1 MKSENEKSLLSRP
14 RALRAVFVLLAACLM
29 AGAYAD
35 DRDLLRRSAGEPYV
49 FIIMDT
55 SGSMSWT
62 PPCNHIDAASDGDP
76 FDGKCT
82 FSCPMDDATCAQV
95 CPNQGC
101 VSYSKESMPDL
112 SAASLQPIVIDDS
125 DPGFTANTNRS
136 GDGRSTSA
144 KYYKTGSDTW
154 SNTASTGDPSNDSAY
169 LLTTANKGTYTF
181 ARNLPAAGLYH
192 VYAYWFTN
200 DSNNYTTLSEETR
213 IGVRY
218 YDGATMREKYT
229 EVDQRSGNIFT
240 FIGTFDFRQNSSG
253 VVPGEVQ
260 ITNVD
265 KLNNI
270 VVNGSIIADA
280 VAFVPVPPKP
290 AAAVCEE
297 VDYRCQQPL
306 CPEGDCQP
314 PNSADDV
321 TSKFFQAKQAMYEVL
336 EKIDNVHFGF
346 ASYEQDDPL
355 VRFKHWQY
363 RISDIQGPI
372 FNFPDGP
379 SATIPFPEPGRWD
392 MFGTGPP
399 YGSTGRNITSGT
411 GADDNGFHCASSTDT
426 SENDHHIGCRS
437 NYPAD
442 VTDLWEMERLR
453 VIPKLGRTGLQETS
467 LYVRAWT
474 GTEYRTYRIDWES
487 VDEDYDY
494 GEGVLLVDM
503 DVIWCKN
510 ISSDP
515 QCNSSNTNVAEKLVE
530 DGRVRYRL
538 MTDNAPVHLTIKRY
552 PMAGNGFFSNQ
563 EGVYADRTCN
573 GLEENN
579 DWKYNVCPYKGG
591 SGIGCLTSPTITATT
606 SDADD
611 DAFGGYAFKR
621 PWVLDPRG
629 WFNTAG
635 GTLSNSTRTNIFD
648 HGDFIPFDWLAD
660 NNKEVRTY
668 LAPNTIDDGA
678 DPDYRVVTYFQ
689 DRTWKDAP
697 FNADDVTGPNRKLR
711 LKDDLTWSNTGS
723 DSNDADDDVYVED
736 TALPN
741 KRRPL
746 ISWGST
752 PIYKS
757 VQQFRSWYTDWVKY
771 AKLQDPDWQCRAKY
785 LLFLTDGDETCD
797 TGNPLPICNTTN
809 DVRYLSTS
817 LPLEDRVKT
826 YVVGFGLP
834 GGGDALTC
842 MARDGK
848 TGPGGTAGTPILPRN
863 KDELVAALTNIFTS
877 IRAQAFAFASA
888 SIPAVQSTAADKIFL
903 SSFTPI
909 QGSSVWP
916 GRLDAYRQP
925 LPLTAAGRPD
935 VSYKCNAGQE
945 IESGCHLWDAADKI
959 LQQAPGIDD
968 IEASPPDFKLG
979 MNFATQRRILYGR
992 NNPAGLRQALRLLVP
1007 PAETAYPEW
1016 KADRLDLAKVLMQPA
1031 DYAKY
1036 AAALMT
1042 EAEALAELEDVIG
1055 EMVVKKEEIIP
1066 ADPLLTSFG
1075 CTGGTLVPMGS
1086 TSFRCQFVMGDI
1098 FHANPTV
1105 ITGPSNFNFFKQDL
1119 CGKKPP
1125 LPTGV
1130 TVPPPDPIPNNCD
1143 VDRESLID
1151 RGYREY
1157 TARNVWRRR
1166 MLLAATNDAQLH
1178 FFDAGVY
1185 TQVDTSPSS
1194 TKKVDVFTDGTGLE
1208 IFAYAPRLT
1217 MPALREQAQKTKHV
1231 YSLDG
1236 SVTVAD
1242 VFIDPVNQPAVS
1254 REREWRTILVGGVR
1268 EAGDVFSQTSH
1279 VADLT
1284 SGYYAIDLTQ
1294 PDLYED
1300 SGSLPPR
1307 KPIGTNLGLPT
1318 CLGLDSASGHQ
1329 DYVSGCETLNGKN
1342 TLFPL
1347 ELWTFKDEIRI
1358 TSGSGSGAVTTPYA
1372 LDENLNG
1379 MRDLG
1384 ATWSQPVVGQ
1394 IAVCKSNAGD
1404 CSTVGSLTTRWVA
1417 IFGGGNDP
1425 VQANKLNPRQGTFIY
1440 MVDVET
1446 GETIY
1451 KRQLVGAAV
1460 ADPAVLDLNED
1471 GIFDVIYQGTTKGF
1485 LYKIDLR
1492 KTNGGQVPKV
1502 VTQNIP
1508 VAAVLGYTPPAGTTT
1523 VPAQRITDAA
1533 WEPFKILFTGT
1544 TAISNDGAPIY
1555 FAPAMF
1561 KIPELN
1567 YYGGLLLVGDRE
1579 ELWENP
1585 PPVPQIRVY
1594 TFVDENFT
1602 SESIVLA
1609 SQIQNIDYNAVAP
1622 VTADYLRSPAL
1633 GKKRGWVLTNMPTDW
1648 RATGEPFL
1656 VAGVA
1661 IFSLFDPLV
1670 EQSTQDGVK
1679 VCQRKGETRGFALF
1693 VKNGNPLAPD
1703 LPNVQTDCVGVDDLC
1718 CGGRCFMIEEFTTA
1732 IHTTS
1737 TVSKNRPP
1745 KKRTD
1750 GGSHYGQ
1757 EELVAGAAQAAMLD
1771 AIRDA
1776 IIDSMPS
1783 SCQYNE
1789 KYEISFAVL
1798 RNSTGLNELARIPM
1812 MVCPGDWKD

>member
-1 MKSENEKSLLSRP
+1 MKSVNEKSLLSRP
-14 RALRAVFVLLAACLM
+14 RALRAALVLLAVCLV

-101 VSYSKESMPDL
+101 VEYSKSSMPDL
-112 SAASLQPIVIDDS
+112 DSPALQPIVIDDS
-125 DPGFTANTNRS
+125 DSGFSANTNQS
-136 GDGRSTSA
+136 GHGKSTN
-144 KYYKTGSDTW
+144 YKFYRTGSDTW
-154 SNTASTGDPSNDSAY
+154 SNTGFTGDPAGDFAHILPASR
-169 LLTTANKGTYTF
+169 KGTYTF

-192 VYAYWFTN
+192 VYAYWYTN
-200 DSNNYTTLSEETR
+200 DDSTRNTTYSKETR
-213 IGVRY
+213 FGVRY
-218 YDGATMREKYT
+218 YDGATMRKKYS
-229 EVDQRSGNIFT
+229 EIDQQVGNIFT
-240 FIGTFDFRQNSSG
+240 FIGTFDFRQNPSG
-253 VVPGEVQ
+253 AVPGEVFV
-260 ITNVD
+260 TNVD
-265 KLNNI
+265 DLNNV

-290 AAAVCEE
+290 ATAVCEE

-363 RISDIQGPI
+363 RIANSQGPI
-372 FNFPDGP
+372 FNFPDGA

-399 YGSTGRNITSGT
+399 YDINGRNITSPTT
-411 GADDNGFHCASSTDT
+411 GYDENGFHCATSTT
-426 SENDHHIGCRS
+426 STENDHYIGCRS
-437 NYPAD
+437 NQPAD
-442 VTDLWEMERLR
+442 VNDLWEMERLR

-494 GEGVLLVDM
+494 GEGLLVVHM

-510 ISSDP
+510 ITTDP
-515 QCNSSNTNVAEKLVE
+515 QCNSSSSSVAEKLVE
-530 DGRVRYRL
+530 NAEVRYRL
-538 MTDNAPVHLTIKRY
+538 MSDNAPVHLTLKRF
-552 PMAGNGFFSNQ
+552 PMAGNGFFDNQ

-579 DWKYNVCPYKGG
+579 DWKYDVCPYKGG
-591 SGIGCLTSPTITATT
+591 TGTGCLTSPTISATS

-611 DAFGGYAFKR
+611 DAFGGYSFKR
-621 PWVLDPRG
+621 PWVLDSRG
-629 WFNTAG
+629 WFNVAG
-635 GTLSNSTRTNIFD
+635 GALTNSTRTNIFD

-660 NNKEVRTY
+660 NNKEIRTY
-668 LAPNTIDDGA
+668 LAPNTIDSGA

-689 DRTWKDAP
+689 DRTW
-697 FNADDVTGPNRKLR
+697 NTTGDPDRVLRSDRKLR
-711 LKDDLTWSNTGS
+711 LKDDLDFSNTGS
-723 DSNDADDDVYVED
+723 DPDDADDDVYVAD
-736 TALPN
+736 TALAN

-746 ISWGST
+746 VSWGST

-771 AKLQDPDWQCRAKY
+771 AKVRDPDWQCRAKY

-797 TGNPLPICNTTN
+797 QGPPLPICAASN
-809 DVRYLSTS
+809 DVLYLSSS
-817 LPLEDRVKT
+817 LAVEDRVKT

-935 VSYKCNAGQE
+935 VSYKCDADAE
-945 IESGCHLWDAADKI
+945 IESGCHLWDAADK
-959 LQQAPGIDD
+959 LLGQAPGVDD
-968 IEASPPDFKLG
+968 VQSSPPNFKLG
-979 MNFATQRRILYGR
+979 MNFASQRRILYGR
-992 NNPAGLRQALRLLVP
+992 NNPSGARQAMRLLIP
-1007 PAETAYPEW
+1007 PAENGYTGW
-1016 KADRLDLAKVLMQPA
+1016 TADRLDLAKVLMEPL
-1031 DYAKY
+1031 DYTKY
-1036 AAALMT
+1036 AGNLMT
-1042 EAEALAELEDVIG
+1042 QADALAKMEQVIG
-1055 EMVVKKEEIIP
+1055 EMVVKKEQTIP
-1066 ADPLLTSFG
+1066 ADPLFASFG
-1075 CTGGTLVPMGS
+1075 CTGDTLVPLGS
-1086 TSFRCQFVMGDI
+1086 TSFECEFVMGDI

-1119 CGKKPP
+1119 CGKKPA
-1125 LPTGV
+1125 LPSGAPT
-1130 TVPPPDPIPNNCD
+1130 PPPDPIPNNCD
-1143 VDRESLID
+1143 IERGSLID

-1185 TQVDTSPSS
+1185 TQVNTSPAS
-1194 TKKVDVFTDGTGLE
+1194 TEKVDVFTDGTGLE
-1208 IFAYAPRLT
+1208 LFAYAPRLT
-1217 MPALREQAQKTKHV
+1217 LPALREQALKSKHV

-1268 EAGDVFSQTSH
+1268 EAGDVFSQTAH
-1279 VADLT
+1279 VNDI
-1284 SGYYAIDLTQ
+1284 SGGYFAIDITQ
-1294 PDLYED
+1294 PDQYD
-1300 SGSLPPR
+1300 NPSGPPR
-1307 KPIGTNLGLPT
+1307 VPAKNLGLPT
-1318 CLGLDSASGHQ
+1318 CLKLDSASGHQ
-1329 DYVSGCETLNGKN
+1329 GNVPGCETLNGKS

-1347 ELWTFKDEIRI
+1347 ELWSFKDEIRI
-1358 TSGSGSGAVTTPYA
+1358 GGVPYL
-1372 LDENLNG
+1372 LDDNVNLVK
-1379 MRDLG
+1379 DLG
-1384 ATWSQPVVGQ
+1384 ATWSQPVIGQ
-1394 IAVCKSNAGD
+1394 ITVCKPTATD
-1404 CSTVGSLTTRWVA
+1404 CSTVGNLTTRWVA

-1425 VQANKLNPRQGTFIY
+1425 DQGNKSNPQQGTYIY

-1451 KRQLVGAAV
+1451 KRQLIGAAV
-1460 ADPAVLDLNED
+1460 ADPAVLDLDED

-1492 KTNGGQVPKV
+1492 KRNGNQVPKV
-1502 VTQNIP
+1502 VTQNLP
-1508 VAAVLGYTPPAGTTT
+1508 VLAAMGYTPSPGQTT
-1523 VPAQRITDAA
+1523 VSVQRITDAA

-1544 TAISNDGAPIY
+1544 TATSNDGPPIY

-1585 PPVPQIRVY
+1585 PSPPQIRVY

-1602 SESIVLA
+1602 SESVVLA
-1609 SQIQNIDYNAVAP
+1609 SQLQNIDYKAVAP
-1622 VTADYLRSPAL
+1622 LTSDYLRFPNT
-1633 GKKRGWVLTNMPTDW
+1633 GKKRGWVLTGLPVDW

-1670 EQSTQDGVK
+1670 EQSTQNGVK

-1703 LPNVQTDCVGVDDLC
+1703 LPNIQNECVGVDDLC
-1718 CGGRCFMIEEFTTA
+1718 CGGRCFMIDEFTTA

-1745 KKRTD
+1745 KERTD

-1757 EELVAGAAQAAMLD
+1757 EELVTGAAQAAMLD

-1798 RNSTGLNELARIPM
+1798 RNSTGLNELARVPM